1 MRRMPKK
8 IVTVIFLI
16 AAIAIGV
23 GITLLATPLLKSVW
37 NIDQQTQILIGII
50 LSVFVFISLYFMSK
64 GHGGS

>member
-1 MRRMPKK
+1 MPKK
-8 IVTVIFLI
+8 IVTIILLI

-23 GITLLATPLLKSVW
+23 GITILATPLLKSVL
-37 NIDQQTQILIGII
+37 NIDQQTQIIIGII

>member
-1 MRRMPKK
+1 MPKK
-8 IVTVIFLI
+8 IVTIILLI

-23 GITLLATPLLKSVW
+23 GITVLATPLLRSIV
-37 NIDQQTQILIGII
+37 NIDQQAQIIIGII